1 MKRCFLFLLLGLLT
15 IEANSQPDSFWH
27 VLAQVNF
34 KIEKDKNGYE
44 TEVPVFSN
52 YLKTFQ
58 GKKIK
63 LKGYVIPLDEVGP
76 SGKFMLSALPFNL
89 CYFCGAAGPET
100 VVEVS
105 TNDKVKFSSKPV
117 VMEGILMLNATDP
130 NKHIYVL
137 QKAQLLEP

>member
-1 MKRCFLFLLLGLLT
+1 MKPFFLFLLFGLLCLQ
-15 IEANSQPDSFWH
+15 AKSQPDSFWH

-58 GKKIK
+58 SKKIK

-100 VVEVS
+100 VVEVV

-117 VMEGILMLNATDP
+117 VMEGILFLNATDP

-137 QKAQLLEP
+137 QNARLLEP

>member
-1 MKRCFLFLLLGLLT
+1 MKHCFLFLLFGLLSVQ
-15 IEANSQPDSFWH
+15 AKSQPDSFWH

-58 GKKIK
+58 SKKIK

-100 VVEVS
+100 VVEVI

-117 VMEGILMLNATDP
+117 VMEGTLLLNATDP

-137 QKAQLLEP
+137 QKARLIEP

>member
-1 MKRCFLFLLLGLLT
+1 MKKLVSLLFLVFVSNLVY
-15 IEANSQPDSFWH
+15 SQPDSFWH

-44 TEVPVFSN
+44 TEVPIFSN

-100 VVEVS
+100 VVEVV
-105 TNDKVKFSSKPV
+105 TNDRVKFSSKPV
-117 VMEGILMLNATDP
+117 VMEGIILLNATDP
-130 NKHIYVL
+130 KKHIYVL
-137 QKAQLLEP
+137 QKATLLEP